1 MALVL
6 WQPPKPRLIPN
17 PEPEEDDGNNNNNNG
32 ESIDLNNMPTYV
44 ELKIR
49 DFSNSIILWLVFSRF
64 SNILEPSNGLEVQ
77 DDVEMEAL

>member
-17 PEPEEDDGNNNNNNG
+17 PEPEDEDGNNNNNNNNNG

-44 ELKIR
+44 
-49 DFSNSIILWLVFSRF
+49 
-64 SNILEPSNGLEVQ
+64 
-77 DDVEMEAL
+77 

>member
-32 ESIDLNNMPTYV
+32 GSIDLNNMPTYV
-44 ELKIR
+44 EQLNS
-49 DFSNSIILWLVFSRF
+49 DGSNLLILWL
-64 SNILEPSNGLEVQ
+64 
-77 DDVEMEAL
+77 